1 MLPPKMMTDMARRIA
16 AIAALLAIGACKQGA
31 ATVGPGDTSCGSCA
45 SVFANGGIPCG
56 DTASS
61 DAYDDLLTCACDTCS
76 TECSDTL
83 CSMEPPSSACGKC
96 LEAKCVDEQATCG
109 DN

>member
-1 MLPPKMMTDMARRIA
+1 MMIDMARRIA
-16 AIAALLAIGACKQGA
+16 AVAALLAICACKQGA
-31 ATVGPGDTSCGSCA
+31 ATVGPGDTACGSCA

-61 DAYDDLLTCACDTCS
+61 DAYDALLGCACDTCVA
-76 TECSDTL
+76 ECSDSL
-83 CSMEPPSSACGKC
+83 CASEASSAACGDC
-96 LEAKCVDEQATCG
+96 LEAKCVEAQAGCA